1 MVLYLSCATLTFVN
15 DINFFLT
22 GLDSVAYNSEEISDR
37 IGLGAAY
44 SNFEFLR
51 EWALSN
57 IIS

>member
-51 EWALSN
+51 E
-57 IIS
+57 